1 MFSGTCFKKHFS
13 QTTGETRSIHP
24 FFYLLSTTDC
34 SHNINQFREKVSLHP
49 IDCIYEDF
57 RQYSKTGEDFM
68 PIDLESRDIE
78 KRTKAAEIVRK
89 FLRMR

>member
-1 MFSGTCFKKHFS
+1 MVLASKNILVKQQVKQEASTL
-13 QTTGETRSIHP
+13 
-24 FFYLLSTTDC
+24 FFYLLSTMDC

-57 RQYSKTGEDFM
+57 RQYSKTGEYFM
-68 PIDLESRDIE
+68 PMDLESRDIE
-78 KRTKAAEIVRK
+78 KRTKADEIVRK